1 MIDYIGPGF
10 SVVDFVS
17 EKMTDLLSG
26 VSLIG
31 GSILL
36 LTLAGFSFMVIVSM
50 VKAAVTAK
58 RRRYYRYYYYRGY
71 RGRKK

>member
-26 VSLIG
+26 ISLIG
-31 GSILL
+31 LALLL
-36 LTLAGFSFMVIVSM
+36 LTLTGFAFMVIISM
-50 VKAAVTAK
+50 VK
-58 RRRYYRYYYYRGY
+58 RDLPCG
-71 RGRKK
+71 G

>member
-36 LTLAGFSFMVIVSM
+36 LTLAGFAFMVIISM
-50 VKAAVTAK
+50 VKGVLPK
-58 RRRYYRYYYYRGY
+58 KKKKPPYRVFVFRR
-71 RGRKK
+71 